1 LDEEKGE
8 ERMYRGALTKT
19 FAQARIVFE
28 SSSEIPSTLPA
39 GSPVG
44 EADSVKQP
52 SALGNAA
59 DTTGNVTETVAN
71 ATGTVVNSIE
81 KPEVKAEPPTTQ
93 LELPTATTQQAHEII
108 EDSD

>member
-59 DTTGNVTETVAN
+59 GNVTETVAN